1 MLHVVT
7 DSLRHDFMFQALTRI
22 RLTSVK
28 LKVFWQLVGPLYV
41 SIVRLMT
48 TRSLVSGLDCVRL
61 TKTAKHAKSS
71 AAVV

>member
-41 SIVRLMT
+41 
-48 TRSLVSGLDCVRL
+48 
-61 TKTAKHAKSS
+61 
-71 AAVV
+71 